1 MSPDRSRSRAILI
14 GTSHYRDPAM
24 RPLPADTCVSAMA
37 ALLSGDLCG
46 WPAERVT
53 PIEDM
58 DSPRD
63 AVLELVPLVRD
74 VTDVL
79 LVYYVGHGMRTRD
92 GQLALAMTGTVP
104 DPEVL
109 PDSALPYP
117 RLVEVLS
124 GSPAATK
131 LVILDCCHAELGMDA
146 DFHFQSGSAAE
157 LADAHPVDGLYF
169 IGASSRY
176 QKAKSPI
183 GGRLT
188 HFTHTFIDVVEKGI
202 PHKPAELNLRQ
213 IFVETR
219 SRLLRAGLPQ
229 PVDGGVR
236 DAYQF
241 PFARNAAFHALP
253 GAASEPAPPLPGP
266 ATTGPSAT
274 RPSATEPSG
283 LRRPS
288 RRALL
293 LAAAGVTV
301 AATAVPLGLSLLS
314 SAGGEAAGKE
324 SGGKDGEG
332 AGPEPTPYATVRQP
346 GVMDAAFSPDSKT
359 LATGNGDGTIS
370 LWDVAARRRT
380 AVLTDFTGP
389 AFNGVVSVAFSP
401 NGAFLAGV
409 DSKEAGGDS
418 ARDGTISLWEVATR
432 KRLATLADEGVVL
445 VNQVAFS
452 PAGAI
457 LASANGIGTI
467 SIWSVAAQAKIATLT
482 SAVAGVHTSTKQV
495 NSIAF
500 SPDGSI
506 LAASTVAGLV
516 ELWDGAT
523 YTKIATIAGSE
534 TGVGALAFSPDGKLL
549 AGATAGSVVHLWEV
563 AGHKEIAVLT
573 YTDSPDEGLA
583 AGVVGSLAFS
593 PDGRFLAGGT
603 QAGLLL
609 FWDVATRKAAGRLG
623 RFTSSGGSDTVGV
636 AFSPDGKALAASLLG
651 KVALWKLPGGG
662 A

>member
-1 MSPDRSRSRAILI
+1 MSPDHSRSRAILV
-14 GTSHYRDPAM
+14 GTSYYRDPAL
-24 RPLPADTCVSAMA
+24 RPLPADTCVSSMET
-37 ALLSGDLCG
+37 LLTGGLCG

-92 GQLALAMTGTVP
+92 GQLALALTGTVS

-109 PDSALPYP
+109 PDSALLYP
-117 RLVEVLS
+117 RLMEVLG

-146 DFHFQSGSAAE
+146 DFHFQSGSAAA
-157 LADAHPVDGLYF
+157 LADAYPVDGLYF

-176 QKAKSPI
+176 QKAKSPL

-188 HFTHTFIDVVEKGI
+188 HFTHTFIDVVETGI

-213 IFVETR
+213 IFVEMR
-219 SRLLRAGLPQ
+219 ARLLGADLPQ

-241 PFARNAAFHALP
+241 PFARNAAYRPLP
-253 GAASEPAPPLPGP
+253 GAGLEPAPGFP
-266 ATTGPSAT
+266 APA
-274 RPSATEPSG
+274 AAPSG
-283 LRRPS
+283 LRRPT

-293 LAAAGVTV
+293 LAGAGVTAT
-301 AATAVPLGLSLLS
+301 AAAVPLGLSLLS
-314 SAGGEAAGKE
+314 SARGEAAGK
-324 SGGKDGEG
+324 GTGG
-332 AGPEPTPYATVRQP
+332 AGALPAPTPYATLQDP
-346 GVMDAAFSPDSKT
+346 GVMDAVFSPDSKV

-370 LWDVAARRRT
+370 LWDVAARKRT
-380 AVLTDFTGP
+380 TLTDFTGP

-409 DSKEAGGDS
+409 DSKEVSEETVPA
-418 ARDGTISLWEVATR
+418 GTISLWEIATR
-432 KRLATLADEGVVL
+432 KRLATLTDVDAVL
-445 VNQVAFS
+445 VNAVAFS

-457 LASANGIGTI
+457 LASANGVGTV
-467 SIWSVAAQAKIATLT
+467 SIWSVGAHAKIATLT
-482 SAVAGVHTSTKQV
+482 SAVAKAHTTTKQV
-495 NSIAF
+495 NSIVF

-506 LAASTVAGLV
+506 LAGSTVAGLV

-523 YTKIATIAGSE
+523 YAKIATIAGSE
-534 TGVGALAFSPDGKLL
+534 TGVG
-549 AGATAGSVVHLWEV
+549 
-563 AGHKEIAVLT
+563 
-573 YTDSPDEGLA
+573 
-583 AGVVGSLAFS
+583 SLAFS
-593 PDGRFLAGGT
+593 PDGSLLAGAIAGNAVRLWDVATHREIATCTYTDSDDEGAVAAIVVSLTFSPDGRFLVGGT
-603 QAGLLL
+603 GAGLLL
-609 FWDVATRKAAGRLG
+609 FWDVATRKLARKLG
-623 RFTSSGGSDTVGV
+623 RFSSDGNSDSVGV
-636 AFSPDGKALAASLLG
+636 TLSPDGTTLAAALTG
-651 KVALWKLPGGG
+651 RVALWKLSSGGS
-662 A
+662 

>member
-1 MSPDRSRSRAILI
+1 MSPDRSRSRAILM
-14 GTSHYRDPAM
+14 GTSHHRDPAM

-53 PIEDM
+53 PVEDM

-157 LADAHPVDGLYF
+157 LADAYPVDGLYF

-202 PHKPAELNLRQ
+202 PQKPAELNLRQ

-241 PFARNAAFHALP
+241 PFARNAAFTALP
-253 GAASEPAPPLPGP
+253 GTASQPAPPLAGP
-266 ATTGPSAT
+266 DVTGPSAT
-274 RPSATEPSG
+274 RPSG

-293 LAAAGVTV
+293 LGAAGVTV
-301 AATAVPLGLSLLS
+301 AATAVPLGLSLFP

-324 SGGKDGEG
+324 SGGKDGKG
-332 AGPEPTPYATVRQP
+332 AGPEPTPYATLRQP
-346 GVMDAAFSPDSKT
+346 GVMDAVFSPDSKT

-401 NGAFLAGV
+401 NGAFLAGA
-409 DSKEAGGDS
+409 DSKEVSGDS
-418 ARDGTISLWEVATR
+418 ARNGTISLWEVPTR
-432 KRLATLADEGVVL
+432 KRLATLTDKGVVL

-495 NSIAF
+495 NSLAF
-500 SPDGSI
+500 SKDGSI

-523 YTKIATIAGSE
+523 YAKIATIAGSE
-534 TGVGALAFSPDGKLL
+534 TGVGTLAFSPDGTLL
-549 AGATAGSVVHLWEV
+549 AGATAGNKVHLWDVATHREV
-563 AGHKEIAVLT
+563 AVLT
-573 YTDSPDEGLA
+573 YSDSPDEGLA
-583 AGVVGSLAFS
+583 AGIVGSLAFS

-623 RFTSSGGSDTVGV
+623 RFTSFGNSDTVRV
-636 AFSPDGKALAASLLG
+636 VFSPDGRALAASLVG
-651 KVALWKLPGGG
+651 KVGLWKLSGGG